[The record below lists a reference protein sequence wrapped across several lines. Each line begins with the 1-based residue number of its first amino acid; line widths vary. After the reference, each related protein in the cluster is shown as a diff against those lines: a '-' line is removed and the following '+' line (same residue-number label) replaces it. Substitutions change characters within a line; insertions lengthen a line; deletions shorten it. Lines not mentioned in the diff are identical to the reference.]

1 MGALRGRV
9 ARGLLCLAL
18 VALGCGPAQPGTTT
32 PVVRVAWPDAGVL
45 TPFRVSTLGPDGLV
59 LLSLVYDTLVWKDDQ
74 GLIPWLARSWDVS
87 PDGLDYT
94 LTLASPVSWQDD
106 SPLTAEDVSFSFD
119 YYAQHPFRWQS
130 TNMVD
135 SAIVLAPDQVRLHL
149 KQPFAPFLDEVLAT
163 VPIIPRHVWAN
174 VADPEHYAGPDATL
188 GSGPFKLAEYRSAD
202 AAYRFV
208 ANRSYFHGH
217 VAVPE
222 FQQLNVP
229 AQSQVQALQQ
239 GQLEL
244 AMSTD
249 GSIEDAFRD
258 NPRVR
263 VAETPPLSVVRL
275 AINTERP
282 PLDDKTVR
290 QALAFAIDRAQ
301 LAQSITHDTP
311 IVGSAG
317 LIPPDTPWFDP
328 SLPDYPFDPARA
340 RALLAGQTYRLELLA
355 DPTYREPELL
365 APMLQAVGI
374 TLDVKRVDSATR
386 TQLLR
391 EKNFSLAEVQ
401 HLEVGGDPDFL
412 RRWSLGTESNDFAQ
426 GWTYHDPWFD
436 ELAQEQAMVS
446 DPDTRRELVFNLQAI
461 LADQLPTIAL
471 YYRRFYWAY
480 DSSRFTPMNTW
491 GGLMDGLPFV
501 QNKLAFLSRGG

>member
-1 MGALRGRV
+1 VTRL
-9 ARGLLCLAL
+9 ARSGVVRAVLCLAL
-18 VALGCGPAQPGTTT
+18 IGLSCAPVAPTTT
-32 PVVRVAWPDAGVL
+32 SRVVRFGWPDAGVL

-59 LLSLVYDTLVWKDDQ
+59 LLSLVYDTLVWKDDH

-94 LTLASPVSWQDD
+94 LTLASPVKWQDG
-106 SPLTAEDVSFSFD
+106 SSLTAEDVAFSFD

-130 TNMVD
+130 TDMVD
-135 SAIVLAPDQVRLHL
+135 SASVLAPDRVRLHL
-149 KQPFAPFLDEVLAT
+149 KQSFAPFVDEVLAT
-163 VPIIPRHVWAN
+163 VPIIPRHIWAS
-174 VADPEHYAGPDATL
+174 VADPEHYDRPDATI
-188 GSGPFKLAEYRSAD
+188 GSGPLKLAEYRSAD
-202 AAYRFV
+202 GAYRFV
-208 ANRSYFHGH
+208 ANPSYFHGH

-222 FQQLNVP
+222 FQQLSVP
-229 AQSQVQALQQ
+229 AGSQVQALQQ

-249 GSIEDAFRD
+249 ASIEDAFRD
-258 NPRVR
+258 SSRVR
-263 VAETPPLSVVRL
+263 VVETPPLSVVRL

-282 PLDDKTVR
+282 PLDDKAVR
-290 QALAFAIDRAQ
+290 QALAYAIDRAQ
-301 LAQSITHDTP
+301 LAESITHDTP

-317 LIPPDTPWFDP
+317 LIPPETPWFDP
-328 SLPDYPFDPARA
+328 SLPDYPFDPTHA
-340 RALLAGQTYRLELLA
+340 RALLAGQTFALELLA

-374 TLDVKRVDSATR
+374 TLTIKRVDAATR

-391 EKNFSLAEVQ
+391 EKNFALAEVQ

-412 RRWSLGTESNDFAQ
+412 RRWSQGMESNDFAQ
-426 GWTYHDPWFD
+426 GWTFHDPQFD
-436 ELAQEQAMVS
+436 ELARQQAVTS
-446 DPDTRRELVFNLQAI
+446 DPDKRRELIFSMQAI
-461 LADQLPTIAL
+461 LADQLPTLAL

-480 DSSRFTPMNTW
+480 DSTRFSPVNTS

-501 QNKLAFLSRGG
+501 QNKLAFLSQ